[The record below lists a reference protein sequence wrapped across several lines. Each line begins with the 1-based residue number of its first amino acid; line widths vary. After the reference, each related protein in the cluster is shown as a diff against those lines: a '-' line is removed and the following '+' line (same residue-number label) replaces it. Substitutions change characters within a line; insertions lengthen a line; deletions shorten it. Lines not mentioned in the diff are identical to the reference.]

1 VADDA
6 ARSIIALHCMHF
18 GGNGSRRSGDSPPL
32 ASLEL
37 ELVLAVVGAVAAR
50 DSSAAACGLA
60 VDVVA
65 NGDGGGSSTQDKAFV
80 SVQPRRIAVSVEP
93 SQSQVMLLLLASR
106 LILLLFNAQSY
117 CVLALRQ

>member
-1 VADDA
+1 
-6 ARSIIALHCMHF
+6 MHF

-32 ASLEL
+32 A
-37 ELVLAVVGAVAAR
+37 LAAVGAVAAR

-93 SQSQVMLLLLASR
+93 SQSQVMLLASR

-117 CVLALRQ
+117 CVLPLRQ